1 MAGSTAAEGARRGCG
16 DVWVMGDESVAFAT
30 T

>member
-16 DVWVMGDESVAFAT
+16 DVSVMDHESVAL
-30 T
+30 